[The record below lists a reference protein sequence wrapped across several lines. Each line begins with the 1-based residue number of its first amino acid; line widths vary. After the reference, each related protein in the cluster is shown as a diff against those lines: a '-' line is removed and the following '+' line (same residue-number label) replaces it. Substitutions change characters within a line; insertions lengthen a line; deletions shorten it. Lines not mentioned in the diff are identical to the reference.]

1 MADSSFLLSTEL
13 SEANENL
20 KKKENE
26 VRELMNK
33 LDQELLIRSEQYLEK
48 GQFEKMRQE
57 LLMAR
62 GTGSELEDARTR
74 LMQEL
79 EVIFFWDF

>member
-79 EVIFFWDF
+79 EVIFF